1 MKLLPHL
8 PAYEMQDVR
17 AISVVLTVA
26 GLFASVILSFA
37 IVAGILV
44 WLRPAERSMPATE
57 TGQLRTGPRLEIDP
71 KQDARRLNEA
81 ALKRLQGYGWTDR
94 KAGEAHI
101 PIGRAMALLAE
112 RGWPDPDI
120 GGARP

>member
-8 PAYEMQDVR
+8 PAYETQDVR
-17 AISVVLTVA
+17 PLSVVLTVA
-26 GLFASVILSFA
+26 GLFASLILSFA

-44 WLRPAERSMPATE
+44 WLRPVERSMPATE
-57 TGQLRTGPRLEIDP
+57 TGQLRIGPRLQVDP

-81 ALKRLQGYGWTDR
+81 AFERLQGYGWSDR
-94 KAGEAHI
+94 KAGVAHI
-101 PIGRAMALLAE
+101 PISRAIALLAE
-112 RGWPDPDI
+112 RGWPDPDA